1 MTIAIWFPPA
11 ILALAIWGVTSF
23 LPKIALRALSPF
35 QMIIY
40 HSIFFLAGALIAQL
54 FYGMPEFQLPAVF
67 FAMGTGACGTFGQ
80 ILYLMALKRGP
91 VTYVSMISSLYPLIA
106 TVLAVTLLKDPIT
119 LKQGCGVALGI
130 ASIILLVKADG
141 K

>member
-11 ILALAIWGVTSF
+11 ILALLIWGVTAF

-40 HSIFFLAGALIAQL
+40 HSLFFLTGALCVQL
-54 FYGMPEFQLPAVF
+54 FYGRPEFQLPAVF
-67 FAMGTGACGTFGQ
+67 FAMATGACGTFGQ
-80 ILYLMALKRGP
+80 ILYLTALKKGP
-91 VTYVSMISSLYPLIA
+91 VTYVSMISSLYPLVA
-106 TVLAVTLLKDPIT
+106 TLLAVTILHDPIT
-119 LKQGCGVALGI
+119 LRQAAGVALGV
-130 ASIILLVKADG
+130 AAIILLVRSDG